1 MNPHNPQQVLIEGST
16 LTFLS
21 NNMYNLNDPDFSNF
35 ITNTQP
41 ENKKNIGMKYN
52 SLRDMNYDLNYEE
65 KNQIDIISLNA
76 YFNPN

>member
-21 NNMYNLNDPDFSNF
+21 NNMYNLNYPDFSNF